1 MTVPVS
7 IVIPVFNKVR
17 FLEECVQSAIAQR
30 GVGVEVICI
39 DDASTDGSADLLD
52 DLCRGRAG
60 VRLARN
66 AQNLGPGAARN
77 RGISLATG
85 EFVRFLDA
93 DDLLPPDSS
102 AVLYE
107 SAIRHSADLVRGSL
121 LIFRDPDR
129 TKVQSLV
136 TTAGERQTRFADDS
150 SLWIPWW
157 HTSYLISLRLLRRH
171 RLRYPELRRG
181 EDPVFMASV
190 LLKAESISLV
200 EEVVYNYR
208 KYPKS
213 TGSGAA
219 SFEDVL
225 ATLEHAEMVKS
236 LYCAENPDFWFRGYG
251 PYLRADVQQLL
262 DKSRLQPEQ
271 RRIADGRVSSIW
283 N

>member
-1 MTVPVS
+1 MTFPVS

-17 FLEECVQSAIAQR
+17 FLEECVQSALAQK

-39 DDASTDGSADLLD
+39 DDASTDGSAELLD
-52 DLCRGRAG
+52 ELCRGRPEI
-60 VRLARN
+60 RLARN
-66 AQNLGPGAARN
+66 AQNLGPGATRN

-93 DDLLPPDSS
+93 DDLLPPNSS

-107 SAIRHSADLVRGSL
+107 AAVRDSADLVRGSL
-121 LIFRDPDR
+121 LIFRDPDP
-129 TKVQSLV
+129 TTVQSLV
-136 TTAGERQTRFADDS
+136 ATSAKCQARFADEA

-157 HTSYLISLRLLRRH
+157 HTSYLISSRLLRSH

-190 LLKAESISLV
+190 LLKAESISLL
-200 EEVVYNYR
+200 EEVVYLYR

-213 TGSGAA
+213 SGSGAA

-225 ATLEHAEMVKS
+225 ATLTHAEMVKS
-236 LYCAENPDFWFRGYG
+236 LYCAENPESWFKGYG
-251 PYLRADVQQLL
+251 PFLRDDVQQLL
-262 DKSRLQPEQ
+262 NKSRLQPEQ
-271 RRIADGRVSSIW
+271 RRIAEGRVSRIW